1 MKSFIQYLEGLYI
14 LSFTNSFKYFIEKL
28 KAYQKPNLIGNK
40 DSINL
45 LKRFQKSKKSKSKN
59 KKINKNI
66 LYNANN
72 ISSKKDFIYKGINNN
87 TYNSNST
94 AFIDTYKNK
103 NKKKMN
109 NCISP
114 NIYIPK
120 NNTEKYSL
128 SRNKSN
134 TNNSLN
140 FKNINQCINSNI
152 SNNTRYTDKK
162 INISNDFNSKQLNSS
177 NKKNVLIKYRNDNL
191 SY

>member
-1 MKSFIQYLEGLYI
+1 MSIIDNKHKNKNEIENEAKNKKNIIYKNKVIGKNLFKEYELQENYISKMKSFIQYLEGLYI

-28 KAYQKPNLIGNK
+28 KSYKKPNLRGNK

-45 LKRFQKSKKSKSKN
+45 LKRFQKSRKSKN

-66 LYNANN
+66 LYNTNN
-72 ISSKKDFIYKGINNN
+72 ISLNKDFIYKNINNN
-87 TYNSNST
+87 TFSSNSS

-103 NKKKMN
+103 NKKKAN

-114 NIYIPK
+114 NIYVPK

-134 TNNSLN
+134 TNN
-140 FKNINQCINSNI
+140 
-152 SNNTRYTDKK
+152 
-162 INISNDFNSKQLNSS
+162 
-177 NKKNVLIKYRNDNL
+177 
-191 SY
+191 